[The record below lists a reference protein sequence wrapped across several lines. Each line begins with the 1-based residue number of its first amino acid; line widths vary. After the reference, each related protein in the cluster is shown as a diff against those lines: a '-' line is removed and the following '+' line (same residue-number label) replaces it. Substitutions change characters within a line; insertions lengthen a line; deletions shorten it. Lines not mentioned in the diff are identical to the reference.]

1 MIRVLVAEDSPTAR
15 EYLIRILASDPGI
28 EIVGEARDGVE
39 AAAYAA
45 KLRPDL
51 IAMDLHM
58 PNMDGL
64 EATREIMNTTP
75 TPIVI
80 VTASTR
86 GGDVERSMELLGA
99 GALEVMMKPPSPGS
113 PDFDAAAKRL
123 IATVKSMA
131 QVKVVRHRRP
141 APEGDLQAFVQAIV
155 QPIDRS
161 RKTADATTNRAAIV
175 AIAAS
180 TGGPAALHFLLA
192 NLPGDFAPPILVVQH
207 ITEGFSAGL
216 ASWLDSASS
225 FRVKLAEH
233 EEKLAPQTVYLAPD
247 ARHLGVGSRGA
258 IVLADEPLIEGFR
271 PSATYLFNSVGK
283 AFGDTAI
290 AVILT
295 GMGDDGVQ
303 GLRTIHRSG
312 GRVIAQDEKTSIVFG
327 MPGAAIAAG
336 LADFILPI
344 DAIPS
349 RLAELQNSIAKP

>member
-28 EIVGEARDGVE
+28 EIVGEARDGIE
-39 AAAYAA
+39 AAACAA
-45 KLRPDL
+45 RLRPDL

-86 GGDVERSMELLGA
+86 GGDVARSMELLGA

-141 APEGDLQAFVQAIV
+141 ASAGDLQTPV
-155 QPIDRS
+155 QPLDRTP
-161 RKTADATTNRAAIV
+161 KTADEAKNRAAIV
-175 AIAAS
+175 AVAAS
-180 TGGPAALHFLLA
+180 TGGPAALQFLLA
-192 NLPGDFAPPILVVQH
+192 NLPADFSLPILVVQH

-216 ASWLDSASS
+216 ASWLNSASPY
-225 FRVKLAEH
+225 RVKLAEH
-233 EEKLAPQTVYLAPD
+233 EEKLASRTVYLAPD
-247 ARHLGVGSRGA
+247 ARHLGVSSRGA

-271 PSATYLFNSVGK
+271 PSATFLFDSVGK
-283 AFGDTAI
+283 AFGEAAV

-295 GMGDDGVQ
+295 GMGEDGVQ
-303 GLRTIHRSG
+303 GLRTIRRVG

-336 LADFILPI
+336 LADLILPLE
-344 DAIPS
+344 AIPA
-349 RLAELQNSIAKP
+349 RLFELQRSIAKT